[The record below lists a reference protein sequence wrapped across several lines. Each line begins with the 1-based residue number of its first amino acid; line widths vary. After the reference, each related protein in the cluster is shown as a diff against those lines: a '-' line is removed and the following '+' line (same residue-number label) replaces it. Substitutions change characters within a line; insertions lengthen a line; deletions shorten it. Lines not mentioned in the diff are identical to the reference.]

1 MEGRPDGLGNLTQS
15 RQDAKRSRG
24 KEAKKGRKEEEE
36 EEEEGKRDIFAPFS
50 LSFFSLRFCGFA

>member
-15 RQDAKRSRG
+15 RQDAKRRRG
-24 KEAKKGRKEEEE
+24 KEPKKGRK